1 MLKKQRIPAA
11 NPDVAQTKDMFKRLA
26 GEFLGTFGL
35 VFCGT
40 GAIVINQETG
50 GVVTHVGVAITF
62 GLIVMAMIMA
72 FGHIS
77 GAHINPA
84 VSIALCVSGRFSW
97 RHLAPYIF
105 AQLAGALLAS
115 YTLHYLFPMNELLGA
130 TLPRGSDGQSCVL
143 EFILTFL
150 LMIVILT
157 STQKKDHS
165 LLGPALAIGATVGL
179 EALFAG
185 PVCGASMNPARS
197 LSPAIIGGHYQSLW
211 VYILGPV
218 TGALVGSFVFATL
231 NKDYKTEKKFTT

>member
-1 MLKKQRIPAA
+1 MI
-11 NPDVAQTKDMFKRLA
+11 KRLT

-50 GVVTHVGVAITF
+50 GVITHVGIAMTF
-62 GLIVMAMIMA
+62 GLTVMVMILA

-84 VSIALCVSGRFSW
+84 VTIALTVSGRFQW
-97 RHLAPYIF
+97 KHIAPYII
-105 AQLAGALLAS
+105 AQTAGALAAS
-115 YTLHYLFPMNELLGA
+115 LILHGLFPVNELLGA
-130 TLPRGSDGQSCVL
+130 TIPRGSALQSFIL

-150 LMIVILT
+150 LMLVILT

-165 LLGPALAIGATVGL
+165 LLGPGLAIGGTVGL

-197 LSPAIIGGHYQSLW
+197 LSPAIVGGHYHSLW
-211 VYILGPV
+211 IYVIAPIL
-218 TGALVGSFVFATL
+218 GALVGSFVFALINEDRIIKRKSAT
-231 NKDYKTEKKFTT
+231 